1 MWYKVKKAYWWTV
14 STSGLLCG
22 FSKKDPS
29 SLSIECKVG
38 YNMFSRLKNVKETI
52 RWFLNYIKEKRFYTG
67 VSFAQNFEDLI
78 FQELA
83 NNFRNGQI
91 PKIYVD
97 VGAHDPIRFSNTYR
111 LYRNG
116 WRGINIDPLPSCV
129 DRFMKFRPDD
139 INLNIGISS
148 SKGVIE
154 YYNFEEPAF
163 NTLNAERANMVIENK
178 YSNLVEKK
186 TIQVDTL
193 QNILDKYLTTEFDN
207 NLQIGLLTLDVETM
221 EMDVLKSNDWE
232 KYRPYFII
240 MESIVNVNESLDK
253 IYKDKAVQFLIELGY
268 IAVAKVANAVFFKD
282 SSK

>member
-1 MWYKVKKAYWWTV
+1 M
-14 STSGLLCG
+14 
-22 FSKKDPS
+22 FSK
-29 SLSIECKVG
+29 
-38 YNMFSRLKNVKETI
+38 LKKIKETL
-52 RWFLNYIKEKRFYTG
+52 RECLNFIKEKRFYTG
-67 VSFAQNFEDLI
+67 ISFGQNFEDLVFEKLI
-78 FQELA
+78 GNCKNL
-83 NNFRNGQI
+83 QI

-111 LYRNG
+111 LYKKG
-116 WRGINIDPLPSCV
+116 WKGINIDPLPSCV
-129 DRFMKFRPDD
+129 DRFKNFRPDD

-148 SKGVIE
+148 NKGVIE
-154 YYNFEEPAF
+154 YYNFEEPAY
-163 NTLNAERANMVIENK
+163 NTLNAERAKLVIDNK
-178 YSNLVEKK
+178 YTKLLEKR

-193 QNILDKYLTTEFDN
+193 QNVLDKYLTTEFDK

-282 SSK
+282 SKK